1 MTILE
6 RRPLEIGRDYA
17 LRLIKENII
26 SLELAP
32 GSQISEKELAAE
44 LGLSRTPIREAL
56 IELAKVKIVDIQP
69 QKKTTVA
76 PVDYRLVEEARF
88 IRLVMECAVI
98 ELACRQAQPEDLQRL
113 KKNVKLQ
120 NFYLENDDPDT
131 LMHLDNEFHRTL
143 FEIAEKPQAFDLIQ
157 NVSVHFD
164 RVRSMALSSVKD
176 LRIVQDHA
184 DMAAAI
190 ERRDPEAARA
200 LMEKHLSR
208 YKIDAEA
215 IRAAYPQYFK

>member
-6 RRPLEIGRDYA
+6 RRPSEIGRDYA

-26 SLELAP
+26 NLELAP

-69 QKKTTVA
+69 QRRTTVA
-76 PVDYRLVEEARF
+76 PIDYTLVEEARF
-88 IRLVMECAVI
+88 IRFVLECAVV
-98 ELACRQAQPEDLQRL
+98 EVDCCQAQEEDLQRL
-113 KKNVKLQ
+113 NKNVRLQ
-120 NFYLENDDPDT
+120 EFYLENNDPDT
-131 LMHLDNEFHRTL
+131 FMQLDNEFHRML
-143 FEIAEKPQAFDLIQ
+143 FEIAEKPQAFELIQ

-164 RVRSMALSSVKD
+164 RVRSMALTSVKD
-176 LRIVQDHA
+176 LRLAQDHA
-184 DMAAAI
+184 DIAAAI
-190 ERRDPEAARA
+190 ERKDPEAARR

-208 YKIDAEA
+208 YRVDAES